1 MGCKTIEIVF
11 EGISGTDKGSKVNK
25 CVKITQIF
33 GGFKNCIYLC
43 VKLTHNEGSESKNS
57 NHGRKF

>member
-25 CVKITQIF
+25 CVKITQIIWRF
-33 GGFKNCIYLC
+33 Q
-43 VKLTHNEGSESKNS
+43 KLHLPL
-57 NHGRKF
+57 RKINA